1 MKNQLLLSIAILFTL
16 SLSAQNEKF
25 IDAMNANKAKTPK
38 TNMEF
43 LDLAASY
50 ERIALAEKNEWT
62 PWYYAAFNNINA
74 FYEEK
79 DVTKRKTLND
89 LILKQIEEGLKIKP
103 TESELIVLKIMA
115 YYGLM
120 ELDMANAGSL
130 YLKTKE
136 LSELAKNLNC
146 KNPRIYLMEAEAVI
160 NMPVEYGGGFAS
172 AKPLLEKAKQLF
184 SENSN
189 KEQFE
194 PDWGLERCNL
204 LLSQKPNEK

>member
-50 ERIALAEKNEWT
+50 ERIALAEKLEWT

-79 DVTKRKTLND
+79 DVTKRKSLND

-103 TESELIVLKIMA
+103 IESELIVLKIMA

-136 LSELAKNLNC
+136 LSELAKNLNG

-160 NMPVEYGGGFAS
+160 NMPVEYGGGFGS

-194 PDWGLERCNL
+194 PDWGLVRCNL